1 MHVTNLVTGTTPG
14 VIHRNGNPPEWQTQW
29 QQAVAASRESGG
41 WFAECTDEEILR
53 VCNKENPSGTTLG
66 WCSVVRSDA
75 KEPKR
80 NPVACAQE
88 PGRTHF
94 LVAC

>member
-1 MHVTNLVTGTTPG
+1 MTRQGEQAMDRVIVTKAFLGICHMQVC
-14 VIHRNGNPPEWQTQW
+14 
-29 QQAVAASRESGG
+29 AVEDS
-41 WFAECTDEEILR
+41 TDEEILR